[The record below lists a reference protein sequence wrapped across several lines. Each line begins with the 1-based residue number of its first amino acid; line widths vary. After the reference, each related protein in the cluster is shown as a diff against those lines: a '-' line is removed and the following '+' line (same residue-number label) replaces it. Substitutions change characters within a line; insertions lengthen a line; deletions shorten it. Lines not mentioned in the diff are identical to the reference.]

1 MGGDD
6 ELSESDE
13 DAKLTMLN
21 LILAR
26 LCRLFEALRVYLLR
40 VLLCVFVLAIECGCG
55 EVIGFTIMFMMT

>member
-1 MGGDD
+1 MVEVGRDD

-13 DAKLTMLN
+13 NAKLTMLN

-40 VLLCVFVLAIECGCG
+40 ILLCVFVLAIERGCG
-55 EVIGFTIMFMMT
+55 EVL